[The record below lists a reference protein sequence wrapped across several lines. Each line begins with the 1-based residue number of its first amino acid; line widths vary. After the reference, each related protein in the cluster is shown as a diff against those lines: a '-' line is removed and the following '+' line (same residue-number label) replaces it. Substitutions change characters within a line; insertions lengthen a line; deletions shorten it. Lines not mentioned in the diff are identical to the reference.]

1 MQASCQR
8 IPTRAVTTPQVCRT
22 RIQTFLRAATK
33 VAAFLVVAVS
43 LVASAR
49 ADETPAAPDWSV
61 GLYTEADGE
70 GGVGLAGNVSWYAS
84 ERTEWFLAANY
95 PDASDTLSGLS
106 TRGLE
111 LVGRHDFGPV
121 GFELSYVG
129 WQDPDVVSAD
139 ALNAAFDV
147 YAGAWTVSVLGQ
159 TRQSDFETFTAR
171 ALVTLRNGQQIPVVA
186 TANCSLDNTGLGL
199 GLTFNGAEWGG
210 YLRGMDYQYSATS
223 CGFDSPALE
232 RLEQTRPAIFRQF
245 APRVTSQ
252 LSRSAVSRI
261 GAENSLL
268 DNYWGTG
275 VRFGA
280 ADSRY
285 SWAVDCLYQREY
297 FAGLVGNTLSG
308 TASREMNPGL
318 TAYLTLGVT
327 DSDGLDTVWFGGLGP
342 GPDRGL
348 STVCCRLRYSR
359 REATVV
365 CLC

>member
-1 MQASCQR
+1 MQPACQP
-8 IPTRAVTTPQVCRT
+8 IPGPAVTGVQVSRT
-22 RIQTFLRAATK
+22 RTQTAFRAATNL
-33 VAAFLVVAVS
+33 AAFLVVALS

-49 ADETPAAPDWSV
+49 ADETPAAPDWSL
-61 GLYTEADGE
+61 GLYAEADGE
-70 GGVGLAGNVSWYAS
+70 GGVGLAGNVSWYAG

-95 PDASDTLSGLS
+95 ADASDTLSGLS

-111 LVGRHDFGPV
+111 VGGRHDFGPV
-121 GFELSYVG
+121 GFELSYTR
-129 WQDPDVVSAD
+129 WQDPDVVTAN

-171 ALVTLRNGQQIPVVA
+171 GLVTLRNGQQIPIAA

-199 GLTFNGAEWGG
+199 GLTFNGAAWGG
-210 YLRGMDYQYSATS
+210 YLRGMDYQYSDTS
-223 CGFDSPALE
+223 CAFDSPALE

-252 LSRSAVSRI
+252 LSLSAVSRI

-275 VRFGA
+275 VRYGA
-280 ADSRY
+280 VDSRY
-285 SWAVDCLYQREY
+285 SWAVDYLYQKEY

-318 TAYLTLGVT
+318 TGYLTLGVT
-327 DSDGLDTVWFGGLGP
+327 DSDSLDTVWFGGLGVQA
-342 GPDRGL
+342 
-348 STVCCRLRYSR
+348 SF
-359 REATVV
+359 
-365 CLC
+365 

>member
-111 LVGRHDFGPV
+111 LGGRHDFGPV

-223 CGFDSPALE
+223 
-232 RLEQTRPAIFRQF
+232 
-245 APRVTSQ
+245 
-252 LSRSAVSRI
+252 
-261 GAENSLL
+261 
-268 DNYWGTG
+268 
-275 VRFGA
+275 
-280 ADSRY
+280 
-285 SWAVDCLYQREY
+285 
-297 FAGLVGNTLSG
+297 
-308 TASREMNPGL
+308 
-318 TAYLTLGVT
+318 
-327 DSDGLDTVWFGGLGP
+327 
-342 GPDRGL
+342 
-348 STVCCRLRYSR
+348 
-359 REATVV
+359 
-365 CLC
+365 